1 MEYTRGRWRILVMR
15 ILIMRITSTAG
26 RTREE
31 KDVEEIRFAGVDDRT
46 GATCARD
53 SGPQRLK
60 VASQK
65 QF

>member
-1 MEYTRGRWRILVMR
+1 MR

-31 KDVEEIRFAGVDDRT
+31 KDVEEIRFAGVDYRT